1 MFRMNDLCFRS
12 PNALVFG
19 NNSSEKL
26 PQHLAK
32 LQMKKVLIVTD
43 EVIMSVGIYDKIV
56 NILDGAGIEHAV
68 YSKVQPEPPV
78 ENAYDALEIYRKE
91 NCSGVLGIG
100 GGSAVDVAKAVAML
114 ATNDGKYEQ
123 YIGIG
128 NVPNKC
134 APLALMPTTSG
145 TGSEVSMFSIMIV
158 NGSKAGVVDQN
169 IIADVAVVDPLLT
182 LSVPRKVTAATGL
195 DALCHHIESFLS
207 TNESPLCDA
216 LCLEGIKVIT
226 KYLRKAVARGQNEE
240 ARYWMSYASTLGGFV
255 MNLTDGAAANH
266 GLAFALGAK
275 FHVGHGL
282 SNAVML
288 PHVLPVVGRAEFE
301 KVRLI
306 GEAAGEDL
314 TGLSDDEA
322 LEVTVAALEKLVEDV
337 GCLLPLSSFGV
348 TEKDLDMLTENV
360 VATQGRVMGHSTYS
374 LTPDEIKAIF
384 AKAL

>member
-1 MFRMNDLCFRS
+1 MFRINDISFRS
-12 PNALVFG
+12 PNILALG

-26 PQHLAK
+26 PQYLEK
-32 LQMKKVLIVTD
+32 LKMKKVVIVTD

-56 NILDGAGIEHAV
+56 EILDAAGIEHAV

-78 ENAYDALEIYRKE
+78 ENAYEALAIYRQE
-91 NCSGVLGIG
+91 NCSGVLGVG
-100 GGSAVDVAKAVAML
+100 GGSAIDVAKAVAML

-134 APLALMPTTSG
+134 APLALMPTTAG

-169 IIADVAVVDPLLT
+169 IIADIAIVDPLLT

-288 PHVLPVVGRAEFE
+288 PHVLPIVGKAEAE

-306 GEAAGEDL
+306 GAAAGEDL

-322 LEVTVAALEKLVEDV
+322 LEVTVATLEKLVADV

-348 TEKDLDMLTENV
+348 TENDLDMLTENV

-374 LTPDEIKAIF
+374 LTPVEIRAIF